1 MALVTV
7 TINGRDYEVACDDG
21 QEAHLSRLGT
31 YVDKRIGELVAAVG
45 QVGEARLLVMASLL
59 LADEQSE
66 ANSELEVARSADAGA
81 TGMVSAEESLRA
93 DIENLAERIESIA
106 ERLEQ
111 A

>member
-31 YVDKRIGELVAAVG
+31 YVDKRIGELTAAVG
-45 QVGEARLLVMASLL
+45 QVGGARLLGMASML
-59 LADEQSE
+59 LADELSD
-66 ANSELEVARSADAGA
+66 AYAELDVARTADKGVVAIMSAQ
-81 TGMVSAEESLRA
+81 ESLSAGIEDLANR
-93 DIENLAERIESIA
+93 IENIA

>member
-59 LADEQSE
+59 LADELSD
-66 ANSELEVARSADAGA
+66 AYAELDVARTADKGVVAI
-81 TGMVSAEESLRA
+81 MSAEESLSA
-93 DIENLAERIESIA
+93 DIENLANRIENIA

>member
-7 TINGRDYEVACDDG
+7 TINGRNYEVACDEG
-21 QEAHLSRLGT
+21 QEAHLARLGT
-31 YVDKRIGELVAAVG
+31 YVDNRIGELVAAVG
-45 QVGEARLLVMASLL
+45 QVGEARLLVMAALL
-59 LADEQSE
+59 LADELSDVY
-66 ANSELEVARSADAGA
+66 SELEVARSADAGA
-81 TGMVSAEESLRA
+81 TAMLRAEESLSA

>member
-1 MALVTV
+1 MTLVTV

-59 LADEQSE
+59 LADELSD
-66 ANSELEVARSADAGA
+66 AYSALELARSADAGA
-81 TGMVSAEESLRA
+81 TAMLSAWESRCA
-93 DIENLAERIESIA
+93 YI
-106 ERLEQ
+106 
-111 A
+111 

>member
-31 YVDKRIGELVAAVG
+31 YVDKRIGELTAAVG

-59 LADEQSE
+59 LADELSD
-66 ANSELEVARSADAGA
+66 AYSELEVARSADAGA
-81 TGMVSAEESLRA
+81 TAMLSAEESLSA

>member
-31 YVDKRIGELVAAVG
+31 YVDKRVGELTAAVG

-59 LADEQSE
+59 LADELSD
-66 ANSELEVARSADAGA
+66 AYSELEVACSADPRPTA
-81 TGMVSAEESLRA
+81 MLSAEVSLSAHTTGRA
-93 DIENLAERIESIA
+93 SCEDRV
-106 ERLEQ
+106 
-111 A
+111 